1 MEMKLVNK
9 TKEEITF
16 TSNLEVS
23 LANAIRR
30 SVNEV
35 SVLAIDEVDIYKND
49 SALYDEIIA
58 HRLGLVVLKNQ
69 KVKKGGKVEMKLKVK
84 GKGDKTGVLAG
95 SLGDNVIYPDTLITL
110 LDEGQEIELVAR
122 ANVGTGTVHAKY
134 SPGVIFY
141 KHLPKIK
148 ISGDGEKQ
156 TELAEIYPETF
167 ELFGEKVRVKDAT
180 KEDIDSEDMKKFPG
194 VEVSFD
200 NNLVVNIESWGQ
212 MDAETVF
219 VEALKA
225 LKDNLTQ
232 VSSVVK

>member
-69 KVKKGGKVEMKLKVK
+69 KVKKGGKVEMKLKIK

-110 LDEGQEIELVAR
+110 LDEGQEIEL
-122 ANVGTGTVHAKY
+122 K
-134 SPGVIFY
+134 
-141 KHLPKIK
+141 KHYL
-148 ISGDGEKQ
+148 
-156 TELAEIYPETF
+156 
-167 ELFGEKVRVKDAT
+167 
-180 KEDIDSEDMKKFPG
+180 
-194 VEVSFD
+194 
-200 NNLVVNIESWGQ
+200 
-212 MDAETVF
+212 
-219 VEALKA
+219 
-225 LKDNLTQ
+225 
-232 VSSVVK
+232 